1 MVKRGVKMT
10 KELCMDYNKVKEIED
25 EIRDI
30 INWVKVFEEEYGL
43 DAEVVNALITRLENI
58 AKKIGAA
65 KILK

>member
-1 MVKRGVKMT
+1 MA
-10 KELCMDYNKVKEIED
+10 KELCMDYNKVKEAED
-25 EIRDI
+25 GIRDI

-43 DAEVVNALITRLENI
+43 DAEVVNTLVTRLEDV

>member
-1 MVKRGVKMT
+1 MA
-10 KELCMDYNKVKEIED
+10 KELCMDYNKVKEAED

-43 DAEVVNALITRLENI
+43 DAEVVNTLITRLEDV
-58 AKKIGAA
+58 AKKVGAA